1 MQTNEDIELQV
12 WEYIDG
18 TCSLQNQERIALL
31 IAHNEEWK
39 STYHSLML
47 LQEGINTNLELAE
60 PSVRF
65 SKNVMESISILQP
78 LQPAK
83 TYINK
88 SVIRGIAAVF
98 ILTIATTLIY
108 AVAAINWSTPANIVE
123 LPVLKFNMGSVQD
136 LMNPLLLN
144 LLIGGTVILGLV
156 FLDSALRARR
166 VQQLH

>member
-1 MQTNEDIELQV
+1 MQTKEDIELQV

-18 TCSLQNQERIALL
+18 TCSLQDQERIALL

-39 STYHSLML
+39 SAYHSLIL
-47 LQEGINTNLELAE
+47 IQEEISSNFELAE

-78 LQPAK
+78 LQPTK

-98 ILTIATTLIY
+98 ILTIGTTLIY
-108 AVAAINWSTPANIVE
+108 AAASTNWSTPANIVE
-123 LPVLKFNMGSVQD
+123 LPVLKFNRGSIPD
-136 LMNPLLLN
+136 LMNPVFLN
-144 LLIGGTVILGLV
+144 LMIGATVILGLF
-156 FLDSALRARR
+156 FLDTALRVRR
-166 VQQLH
+166 VQPIH